1 MLRGG
6 SADGSP
12 AVPPCRHG
20 RLALSELHIHH
31 RRKTMLPMIAWI
43 LSQLISIFIFVLLIN
58 IVLSWLLAFN
68 VVNPHNRVVAMFID
82 FSEALTQPVLAPF
95 RKVIPAMGGID
106 ITPIIVFVLLRA
118 IQGFILAPI
127 IIKG

>member
-1 MLRGG
+1 
-6 SADGSP
+6 
-12 AVPPCRHG
+12 
-20 RLALSELHIHH
+20 
-31 RRKTMLPMIAWI
+31 MLPMIAWI

>member
-1 MLRGG
+1 
-6 SADGSP
+6 
-12 AVPPCRHG
+12 
-20 RLALSELHIHH
+20 
-31 RRKTMLPMIAWI
+31 
-43 LSQLISIFIFVLLIN
+43 
-58 IVLSWLLAFN
+58 
-68 VVNPHNRVVAMFID
+68 MFID